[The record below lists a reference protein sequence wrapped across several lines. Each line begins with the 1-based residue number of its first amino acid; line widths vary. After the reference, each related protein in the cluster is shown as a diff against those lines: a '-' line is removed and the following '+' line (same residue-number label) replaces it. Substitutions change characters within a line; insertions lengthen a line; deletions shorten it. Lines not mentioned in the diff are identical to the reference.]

1 MNLNCYPP
9 DAPEFAAYNIGVT
22 YIGWQWLT
30 VPIAVGYKWNTVNNY
45 NTATD
50 LGTTHQMGETG
61 LTCWTAYTRYV
72 WAYNAC
78 GYSDAFVMTAWTDP
92 IPFSPAPTPGTH
104 VASLTQI
111 VWNWNTVSGAT
122 GYKWNT
128 TNNYGTATDMGTATS
143 KTETGLTNGLT

>member
-78 GYSDAFVMTAWTDP
+78 GCSNSA
-92 IPFSPAPTPGTH
+92 
-104 VASLTQI
+104 
-111 VWNWNTVSGAT
+111 N
-122 GYKWNT
+122 
-128 TNNYGTATDMGTATS
+128 
-143 KTETGLTNGLT
+143 